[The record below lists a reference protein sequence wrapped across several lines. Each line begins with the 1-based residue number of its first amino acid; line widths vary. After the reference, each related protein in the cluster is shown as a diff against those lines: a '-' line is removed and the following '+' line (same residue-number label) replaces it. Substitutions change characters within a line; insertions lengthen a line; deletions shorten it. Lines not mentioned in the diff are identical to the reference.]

1 MGDDMDKVKEVDN
14 GFNHGI
20 TLVERKNIVI
30 SGVKKIES
38 FDSEEFLM
46 ETTLGY
52 LVIKGNELEIIKL
65 DTYQGNV
72 SIKGKIDSIVYLDS
86 NNKKIKFLTELKD
99 KIHVD
104 NLELINFF
112 YIWNNILYIIRS

>member
-46 ETTLGY
+46 ETTLMLG
-52 LVIKGNELEIIKL
+52 I
-65 DTYQGNV
+65 
-72 SIKGKIDSIVYLDS
+72 S
-86 NNKKIKFLTELKD
+86 KIKVVGIKPLM
-99 KIHVD
+99 D
-104 NLELINFF
+104 N
-112 YIWNNILYIIRS
+112 

>member
-1 MGDDMDKVKEVDN
+1 MDKVKDMES

-20 TLVERKNIVI
+20 TMAERKNIIV

-38 FDSEEFLM
+38 FESEEFLM

-52 LVIKGNELEIIKL
+52 LVIKGSELEIIKL

-72 SIKGKIDSIVYLDS
+72 SIKGRMDSLLYLDDD
-86 NNKKIKFLTELKD
+86 KTKKD
-99 KIHVD
+99 KESSFL
-104 NLELINFF
+104 NKLFK
-112 YIWNNILYIIRS
+112 